1 MSYVERIFSGRFSV
15 IKRNKKRKVR
25 GSWHAF
31 PGWGLD
37 VNTPFGGQG
46 LEQEM
51 ITGFFKINSLRRLK
65 IFLDDGDGLFGSGKD
80 DLLATYKLTR
90 RERRSF
96 NRYEAGDFDID
107 YINWHVPPELC
118 TQTECYGSFYRT
130 CMSPEMSNICISADI
145 DLQKGESLR
154 ETAFA

>member
-15 IKRNKKRKVR
+15 NKRNKKRKVR

-37 VNTPFGGQG
+37 LNTPFRGQG
-46 LEQEM
+46 EGQEM
-51 ITGFFKINSLRRLK
+51 ITGFFKINSSRRLK
-65 IFLDDGDGLFGSGKD
+65 IFLDDGDGLLRRKKD
-80 DLLATYKLTR
+80 DLLISYKLRR
-90 RERRSF
+90 RERKSF
-96 NRYEAGDFDID
+96 DRHEVGDFDID

-118 TQTECYGSFYRT
+118 AKSECYGSFYRAS
-130 CMSPEMSNICISADI
+130 MSPEMSNLYISADI
-145 DLQKGESLR
+145 NLQKGESLR